1 MAFTLICHACG
12 QKVTL
17 YDIDVKKRKG
27 TVRCLRCGARIPYD
41 LDKRR
46 IQQSGFWAAEENP
59 FDSRSR
65 NRLMKQL
72 EREQNRSGKD
82 IAGPAPAPRLPENN
96 SFSAPA
102 GFAKFDIKT
111 GRIGEAPASAAGK
124 GPAPKAPASPAPG
137 FAQAS
142 SAAAAPRKA
151 AAAVQ
156 APKTAAPPPVS
167 SSPARRVM
175 IRAVRPAVPA
185 VPSVTPAKAVP
196 PEKKTFT
203 APPRIV
209 TRTAHRHMTL
219 VRTAQ
224 RAAAP
229 KTPVQ
234 LTGTGKQSL
243 WQRIK
248 NFFLRSK

>member
-65 NRLMKQL
+65 TRLMKQL
-72 EREQNRSGKD
+72 EREQNRSGKETD
-82 IAGPAPAPRLPENN
+82 PVSSFGNN
-96 SFSAPA
+96 PFASPA

-111 GRIGEAPASAAGK
+111 GRIEDAPASSAGK
-124 GPAPKAPASPAPG
+124 ASAAKAVPSPAPV
-137 FAQAS
+137 FAGSVPAAPARQRAS
-142 SAAAAPRKA
+142 SPI
-151 AAAVQ
+151 Q
-156 APKTAAPPPVS
+156 TPKTAAPPPVS

-209 TRTAHRHMTL
+209 TRTAHRNMTL